1 MSGEGVIRLPRL
13 RGGGS
18 DRVDPKRHVNGGHR
32 IYGIYPPPEKLEE
45 KDRVSPVLWYFA
57 GGRNGKQKPPTIG
70 QLREGRRAE
79 KTSRKSFGLLGSL
92 FGFSYSTSARRT
104 TKTAESKPAETQ
116 GHNTSTRT
124 GAAADAA
131 EAAPALDNEDGA
143 DVQEVE
149 ENSNEAQVVMSGGL
163 GSW

>member
-1 MSGEGVIRLPRL
+1 MSGEGAIRLPRL

-18 DRVDPKRHVNGGHR
+18 NKADPKRHVNGGHR

-45 KDRVSPVLWYFA
+45 KDR
-57 GGRNGKQKPPTIG
+57 

-79 KTSRKSFGLLGSL
+79 KSSRKSFGLLSSL
-92 FGFSYSTSARRT
+92 FGLRYSTSVRSKATT
-104 TKTAESKPAETQ
+104 TKSKPAETQ
-116 GHNTSTRT
+116 GHNNSTRT

-131 EAAPALDNEDGA
+131 EAVPPLNNEDGG

-149 ENSNEAQVVMSGGL
+149 TSPNEAQAVMSGGL
-163 GSW
+163 

>member
-1 MSGEGVIRLPRL
+1 MSGEGAIRLPRL

-18 DRVDPKRHVNGGHR
+18 NKADPKRHVNGGHR

-57 GGRNGKQKPPTIG
+57 GGRNGRQKPPTVG

-79 KTSRKSFGLLGSL
+79 KSSRKSFGLLSSL
-92 FGFSYSTSARRT
+92 FGLRYSTSVRSKATT
-104 TKTAESKPAETQ
+104 TKSKPAETQ
-116 GHNTSTRT
+116 GHNNSTRT

-131 EAAPALDNEDGA
+131 EAVPPLNNEDGG

-149 ENSNEAQVVMSGGL
+149 TSPNEAQAVMSGGL
-163 GSW
+163 